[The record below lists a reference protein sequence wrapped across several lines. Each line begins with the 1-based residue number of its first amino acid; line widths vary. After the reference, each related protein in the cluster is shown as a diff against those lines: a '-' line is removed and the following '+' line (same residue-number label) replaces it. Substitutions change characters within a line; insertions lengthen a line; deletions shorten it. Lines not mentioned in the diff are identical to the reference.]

1 MIQDE
6 DIQVFDW
13 FLVEGK
19 KLELSPKSHMTT
31 EVQNLKF
38 VDVKSTERASTFKQR
53 LEVQIREL
61 TETQTCTSVRKHLNN
76 EKPVDI
82 KTDGGKS
89 TTTPKMHFTNN
100 TANHRARH

>member
-13 FLVEGK
+13 FLVEGEK
-19 KLELSPKSHMTT
+19 AQFSNVIVKVLELFPKSHMTT

-38 VDVKSTERASTFKQR
+38 IGVKSTERASTFKQH

-61 TETQTCTSVRKHLNN
+61 TETQTC
-76 EKPVDI
+76 
-82 KTDGGKS
+82 
-89 TTTPKMHFTNN
+89 F
-100 TANHRARH
+100 